1 MILNGETVK
10 VKLKNNP
17 DLEFTHCS
25 SIEFMERGF
34 VKFTSEEDPT
44 GMRYHRI
51 INKDNIK
58 EIYFEENVK
67 QELEFKKA
75 LAAYNPFE
83 KEEKEE
89 NEKEVIKVYR
99 SALKSPNERFKYVG
113 NCEQGGYV
121 CPKCGYLND
130 QYSLEGTC

>member
-34 VKFTSEEDPT
+34 VKFTSEEDPA

-51 INKDNIK
+51 INKD
-58 EIYFEENVK
+58 EIVDIY
-67 QELEFKKA
+67 
-75 LAAYNPFE
+75 Y
-83 KEEKEE
+83 EEKITNYEE
-89 NEKEVIKVYR
+89 MDENRKRYEEAVRCFPY
-99 SALKSPNERFKYVG
+99 
-113 NCEQGGYV
+113 
-121 CPKCGYLND
+121 
-130 QYSLEGTC
+130 